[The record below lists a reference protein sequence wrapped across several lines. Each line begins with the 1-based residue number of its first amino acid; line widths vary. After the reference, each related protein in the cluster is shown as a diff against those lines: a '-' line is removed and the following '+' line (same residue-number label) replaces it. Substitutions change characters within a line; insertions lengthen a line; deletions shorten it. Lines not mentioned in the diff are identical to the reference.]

1 MLKGYFDDLT
11 TDLTRES
18 ERIRRFF
25 ASHCP
30 SAGSNREALVAKLL
44 AGHILPCIGIEAG
57 LVLSS
62 SGEFSS
68 QADILL
74 VDRLSN
80 APLHGHRPI
89 PLWLLEAIYGVIEV
103 KTQLTPTEIADSVE
117 KCVRFKS
124 LQPRFDDSFQRQK
137 IFDSLF
143 CIWGFEAPQ
152 PATAR
157 KNIEAVLS
165 GLPRAQHPDFIVV
178 PGSFIFRGGRYFEL
192 SSIGQAGSPDYN
204 RKLAAAGGDPSKLL
218 TEDFEMLELGTHTLV
233 AYLYWLNSWLHGAGP
248 RRPDMLAYY
257 APDVWGKKVL

>member
-1 MLKGYFDDLT
+1 
-11 TDLTRES
+11 
-18 ERIRRFF
+18 
-25 ASHCP
+25 
-30 SAGSNREALVAKLL
+30 
-44 AGHILPCIGIEAG
+44 
-57 LVLSS
+57 
-62 SGEFSS
+62 
-68 QADILL
+68 
-74 VDRLSN
+74 
-80 APLHGHRPI
+80 
-89 PLWLLEAIYGVIEV
+89 VIEV
-103 KTQLTPTEIADSVE
+103 KTQLTPSEIADSVE
-117 KCVRFKS
+117 KCARFKS
-124 LQPRFDDSFQRQK
+124 LPPRFDGSFQRQK

-165 GLPRAQHPDFIVV
+165 GLPPAQHPDFIVV